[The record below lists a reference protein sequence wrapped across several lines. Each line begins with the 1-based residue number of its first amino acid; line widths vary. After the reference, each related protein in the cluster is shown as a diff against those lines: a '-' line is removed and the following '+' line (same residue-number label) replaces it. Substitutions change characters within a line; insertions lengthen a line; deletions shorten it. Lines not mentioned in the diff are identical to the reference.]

1 MAHKAVVGAAAIMRL
16 FPGVAVLSGQ
26 GSVLHQARVG
36 HTGLG
41 SEGPLQGRDAGQL
54 QTSSSWV
61 MSQLEGEGMGLGRAH
76 EYTWYLLQVCYFL
89 KNDMKQICPT
99 QELIHLCGVFVN
111 VL

>member
-1 MAHKAVVGAAAIMRL
+1 
-16 FPGVAVLSGQ
+16 
-26 GSVLHQARVG
+26 
-36 HTGLG
+36 
-41 SEGPLQGRDAGQL
+41 
-54 QTSSSWV
+54 